1 MLRLSKKADYG
12 LVALMHLASSERGR
26 SASAKEI
33 AEAYHLPPP
42 LLAKVLQKLTRG
54 GFLAAAYGTNGG
66 YKLAMDAG
74 RISVLQVIRA
84 IDGPVFLT
92 SCSDLEANCS
102 QTTRCTARG
111 PLEKIRE
118 DILHLLDSITIEE
131 MSAGRREEAPLVEI
145 SAARATL

>member
-33 AEAYHLPPP
+33 AEAYHLPLP
-42 LLAKVLQKLTRG
+42 LLAKVLQTLTRG
-54 GFLAAAYGTNGG
+54 GFLEAAYGTNGG
-66 YKLAMDAG
+66 YRLARDAKH
-74 RISVLQVIRA
+74 ISALEVIRA

-92 SCSDLEANCS
+92 SCSTREENCS
-102 QTTRCTARG
+102 QTARCTARG

-118 DILHLLDSITIEE
+118 DIFRLLDSITIEE
-131 MSAGRREEAPLVEI
+131 MSAGRRQEAPLVEL